1 MNPRRLDNLDA
12 VRRERLFQSAAE
24 EFAEHG
30 YDAASLNRIIAK
42 AGIGKSSLY
51 YYFEDKADLFTTIV
65 ERAVAMLIKEIG
77 GFDPDKLTSKNY
89 WDELERLCRAVT
101 ELSARNAWYVRL
113 GRLFYQLRGNRREGA
128 ATDRAFRA
136 ARGWIQTLIERG
148 QELGVVRTDLPTTL
162 LVDGT
167 LGLGEAIDRWFMKH
181 WDDFGEDE
189 RIRLASEQLQLFR
202 RLLSP

>member
-1 MNPRRLDNLDA
+1 MSRRRLDSLDA
-12 VRRERLFQSAAE
+12 DRRERLFQSAAE

-65 ERAVAMLIKEIG
+65 ERAVAMLIREIG
-77 GFDPDKLTSKNY
+77 GFDPDRLTSENY

-128 ATDRAFRA
+128 ATDRTFRA
-136 ARGWIQTLIERG
+136 ARGWIQNLVERG
-148 QELGVVRTDLPTTL
+148 QELGVVRTDLPSAL
-162 LVDGT
+162 LVEAT
-167 LGLGEAIDRWFMKH
+167 LGLGEAVDRWFMKH
-181 WDDFGEDE
+181 WDDFDE
-189 RIRLASEQLQLFR
+189 RERVRLASEQLQLFR

>member
-30 YDAASLNRIIAK
+30 YDAASLNRIIAN

-77 GFDPDKLTSKNY
+77 GLDPDRLTSENY
-89 WDELERLCRAVT
+89 WDELERFCRGVT

-136 ARGWIQTLIERG
+136 ARGWIQTLVERG

-181 WDDFGEDE
+181 WDDFGEEE

>member
-1 MNPRRLDNLDA
+1 MSPRRLEKLDSE
-12 VRRERLFQSAAE
+12 RRDRLFQSAAE

-30 YDAASLNRIIAK
+30 YDAASLNRIIEK

-51 YYFEDKADLFTTIV
+51 YYFDDKADLFTTIV

-77 GFDPDKLTSKNY
+77 GFDPGSLTSENY

-128 ATDRAFRA
+128 ATDRTFRA
-136 ARGWIQTLIERG
+136 ARGWIQSLIERG
-148 QELGVVRTDLPTTL
+148 QELGVVRTDLPSTL
-162 LVDGT
+162 LVEAT
-167 LGLGEAIDRWFMKH
+167 LGLGEAVDRWFMKH
-181 WDDFGEDE
+181 WDDFDE
-189 RIRLASEQLQLFR
+189 RERVRLASEQLQLFR